1 MEFVPLQVYIL
12 VSAVLFAIGAA
23 GFCLRRNVLVML
35 MCVELMLASAALVF
49 VAAARAHADVN
60 GQVIAL
66 FIIALAA
73 VEVAVGLALIVAVF
87 HNRRSVDVDTM
98 ADLKG

>member
-1 MEFVPLQVYIL
+1 MQFVPLQAYL
-12 VSAVLFAIGAA
+12 VVAALLFVIGAA

-35 MCVELMLASAALVF
+35 MCVELMLTAASIVF

-66 FIIALAA
+66 FLIALAA
-73 VEVAVGLALIVAVF
+73 VEVAVGLALVVAVF
-87 HNRRSVDVDTM
+87 HNRRSVDVDTV